1 MIKQVVPK
9 NALTNL
15 VSRVNPISI
24 LKKKQ
29 NLLQKHNCVSKK
41 ETKSPTEAQLC
52 QNRFY
57 EECPSSAI
65 TDTVYTAGVAGME
78 FWALRHDSLNGGKD
92 FSSGRV
98 ELQIRDRFDLTDFAE
113 VAYQTKEVIAHQF
126 GEQTLKLHY
135 ALSAIAFRKPEAWKE
150 EIKVS
155 VSKLLAD
162 FGEEKKK
169 RRYIPKS
176 ERKTNNKSSTRYLS
190 KEERLRQ
197 IAHHVYLLKRL
208 EVWVREWRIRSK
220 GVFAIERSNLW
231 EIYSI
236 TDIVKD
242 NARGKSPLID
252 IEITFRP
259 GLWFEKFAGHK
270 YLREFGYLTQEALKL
285 DPYKEGMAL
294 RLAYFALFAIQS
306 NNYGSYYQIEALLRH
321 IGYESEIAAAK
332 VERNIALNLK
342 RSFDRGLRTLRSF
355 EHPYSFT
362 YDLNVPQW
370 VLPDSKIKKP
380 KHWFDR
386 WLACS
391 GTLQQPEITSEH
403 LIESI
408 SVSSQE
414 KTTPKL
420 DKKTVKSEQL
430 LSFGNTVKSEQLL
443 SFGNQIRKARKA
455 NGESLRTMAK
465 QINISSSRLS
475 QIENGCYPH
484 PVSSTLKNRLLAYLG
499 LDR

>member
-1 MIKQVVPK
+1 MGHSDAKISNKRGKTENNSHESSIKSQ
-9 NALTNL
+9 
-15 VSRVNPISI
+15 SE
-24 LKKKQ
+24 
-29 NLLQKHNCVSKK
+29 LQLNKK

-65 TDTVYTAGVAGME
+65 TDTVYTAGVAGLE

-135 ALSAIAFRKPEAWKE
+135 ALAAIAFRKPEAWKE

-155 VSKLLAD
+155 LSKLLAD
-162 FGEEKKK
+162 FGEDKKK

-259 GLWFEKFAGHK
+259 GLWFEKFAGHE

-285 DPYKEGMAL
+285 DPYQERMAL

-306 NNYGSYYQIEALLRH
+306 NKYGRCYQIETLLKH
-321 IGYESEIAAAK
+321 IGYENEIAAAR

-342 RSFDRGLRTLRSF
+342 RSFDRGLRTLTSF
-355 EHPYSFT
+355 EHPYNFI
-362 YDLNVPQW
+362 YDSDVPQW

-380 KHWFDR
+380 KHWFDL

-403 LIESI
+403 LTESI
-408 SVSSQE
+408 SVHSQE
-414 KTTPKL
+414 ETIPKL
-420 DKKTVKSEQL
+420 DEKTFANEDP
-430 LSFGNTVKSEQLL
+430 LSFGK
-443 SFGNQIRKARKA
+443 QIRKARKA

-465 QINISSSRLS
+465 QVNISSSRLS

-484 PVSSTLKNRLLAYLG
+484 PVSSTLKNKLLTYLG

>member
-1 MIKQVVPK
+1 MRHSDAI
-9 NALTNL
+9 
-15 VSRVNPISI
+15 ISNKTSKT
-24 LKKKQ
+24 KKRSTKSS
-29 NLLQKHNCVSKK
+29 NKSKSDFNSQK

-52 QNRFY
+52 QSKFY

-78 FWALRHDSLNGGKD
+78 FWALRHNSLNGGKD

-135 ALSAIAFRKPEAWKE
+135 ALAAIAFRKPEAWKE

-162 FGEEKKK
+162 FGEDKKK

-176 ERKTNNKSSTRYLS
+176 ERKTNDKSSTRYLS

-231 EIYSI
+231 EIYGI

-242 NARGKSPLID
+242 KARGKSPLID

-259 GLWFEKFAGHK
+259 GLWFEKFAGHE

-285 DPYKEGMAL
+285 DPYQERMAL
-294 RLAYFALFAIQS
+294 RLAYFALFALQS
-306 NNYGSYYQIEALLRH
+306 NNYGSYYQIETLLKH
-321 IGYESEIAAAK
+321 IGYENEIAEAK

-342 RSFDRGLRTLRSF
+342 RSFDRGLKTLRSF
-355 EHPYSFT
+355 EHPYSFV
-362 YDLNVPQW
+362 YDCDVPQW
-370 VLPDSKIKKP
+370 VLPNSKIKKP
-380 KHWFDR
+380 KHWFDL

-391 GTLQQPEITSEH
+391 GTLQQPEIISEH
-403 LIESI
+403 STESI
-408 SVSSQE
+408 SVLSQE
-414 KTTPKL
+414 ETISKL
-420 DKKTVKSEQL
+420 DEKTFANEHS
-430 LSFGNTVKSEQLL
+430 LSFGKR
-443 SFGNQIRKARKA
+443 IRKARKA

-465 QINISSSRLS
+465 QVNISSSRLS

-484 PVSSTLKNRLLAYLG
+484 PVSSTLKNKLLTYLG